1 MELMDSKT
9 MRIAALNIRKK
20 VSKVDDQELWD
31 RIKENANDGEFELYF
46 VHNKENKYP
55 TISNEM
61 IKQLKKKGYK
71 VKVWYKKGWD
81 NLHRFY
87 KGGLSVT
94 WYK

>member
-9 MRIAALNIRKK
+9 MRMTALNIRKK

>member
-31 RIKENANDGEFELYF
+31 RIKENANDGEFKLYF